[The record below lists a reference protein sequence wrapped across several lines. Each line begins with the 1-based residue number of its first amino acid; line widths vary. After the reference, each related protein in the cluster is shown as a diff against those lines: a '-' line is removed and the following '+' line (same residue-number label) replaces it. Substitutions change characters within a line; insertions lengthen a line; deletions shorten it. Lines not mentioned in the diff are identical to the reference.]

1 MHKIAII
8 GLGYVGLSLTK
19 PFAAKYPVM
28 GFDINKT
35 RITELNLEKETFSS
49 IERISN
55 AECYVK
61 HGLFLTSDLNDLKL
75 CNIFIVTVPTPVDKS
90 NNPDL
95 SPLLKASEFIGSVIK
110 KDDIVI
116 YESTVYPG
124 ATEED
129 CIPVIEKFSGLKF
142 NNDFYAGYSPERI
155 APGDNAYTIEKIK
168 KVTSGSTPQTAKIV
182 DDLYKSVIAAGT
194 YLAPSIKVAEA
205 AKVIENTQRDIN
217 IAFINETKRILDTL
231 NIDTA
236 EVLAAASTKW
246 NFMNVKPGLVGGHCI
261 GVDPYYLAHIAQ
273 RSGYIPELILSARKT
288 NESMS
293 SYVAHQVLQQIASAD
308 IRTDYPKVL
317 ILGFTFKAN
326 CSDTRNTKVKD
337 IISVLNDRKIATTVC
352 DPYADP
358 KVVRKEYNIDIE
370 AKLPKEKFNAIII
383 AVNHTDFE
391 NLDLSCYLEQGGF
404 IYSLQQSNSIKK
416 TDRS

>member
-1 MHKIAII
+1 MYKIAII
-8 GLGYVGLSLTK
+8 GLGYVGLPL
-19 PFAAKYPVM
+19 AKLFSSKYSVV
-28 GFDINKT
+28 GFDINQSYVSK
-35 RITELNLEKETFSS
+35 LNMKQSTFTSVNRLFNS
-49 IERISN
+49 KSD
-55 AECYVK
+55 VK
-61 HGLFLTSDLNDLKL
+61 NGLFITSDLNDLKN

-95 SPLLKASEFIGSVIK
+95 SPLLKASESIGYVLK

-142 NNDFYAGYSPERI
+142 NKDFYVGYSPERI
-155 APGDNAYTIEKIK
+155 NPGDKAYTIEKIK
-168 KVTSGSTPQTAKIV
+168 KVTSGSTPEAAKII
-182 DDLYKSVIAAGT
+182 DGLYASVIIAGT

-205 AKVIENTQRDIN
+205 SKVIENTQRDIN
-217 IAFINETKRILDTL
+217 IAFINETKKILDAL

-246 NFMNVKPGLVGGHCI
+246 NFMNLRPGLVGGHCI
-261 GVDPYYLAHIAQ
+261 GVDPYYLVHRAQ

-293 SYVAHQVLQQIASAD
+293 NYVAYQVLQQIESKD
-308 IRTDYPKVL
+308 IRADYPKVL

-326 CSDTRNTKVKD
+326 CSDIRNTKVKD
-337 IISVLNDRKIATTVC
+337 IISVLNDCRIAITVC

-358 KVVRKEYNIDIE
+358 KEVKDKYGIDIE
-370 AKLPKEKFNAIII
+370 LKLPHDKYNAIII
-383 AVNHTDFE
+383 AVNHSDFE
-391 NLDLSCYLEQGGF
+391 NLDLSCYLEKDGF
-404 IYSLQQSNSIKK
+404 IYSLQKRNSTIN
-416 TDRS
+416 R